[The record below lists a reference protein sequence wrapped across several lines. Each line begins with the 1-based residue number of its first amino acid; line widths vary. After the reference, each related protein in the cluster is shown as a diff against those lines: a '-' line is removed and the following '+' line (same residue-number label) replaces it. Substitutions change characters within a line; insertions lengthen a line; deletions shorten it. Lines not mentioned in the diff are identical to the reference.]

1 MSKNLN
7 DALLY
12 RLQQM
17 NLNGG
22 QVPSSLYE
30 NLGSP
35 PMNQHRQ
42 QQQQQ
47 QQQVSQSQSYGSDC
61 MPPDVGGGIYENVE
75 YTSANTSRVLV
86 TDLDDVD
93 PQRFVTKN
101 AIAQPQVKPSP
112 SKGIYGQIQNA
123 DLLRYAHTP
132 QPVDADG
139 CPIYENLQV
148 VSGMLCVAYMQ
159 N

>member
-17 NLNGG
+17 SLNGS
-22 QVPSSLYE
+22 QVPPSLYE
-30 NLGSP
+30 NLSSP
-35 PMNQHRQ
+35 PITRQ

-47 QQQVSQSQSYGSDC
+47 QQQVSQTQYQGEYVPTDTA
-61 MPPDVGGGIYENVE
+61 GGIYENVE
-75 YTSANTSRVLV
+75 YTGGASTRMQV

-93 PQRFVTKN
+93 PQRFMTSN
-101 AIAQPQVKPSP
+101 AKAQPQMKPSP
-112 SKGIYGQIQNA
+112 SKGIYGQNP
-123 DLLRYAHTP
+123 DLLRYTHTP
-132 QPVDADG
+132 QPADAESS
-139 CPIYENLQV
+139 PIYENLQV
-148 VSGMLCVAYMQ
+148 VSG

>member
-17 NLNGG
+17 NLNGA
-22 QVPSSLYE
+22 QVQSSLYE

-35 PMNQHRQ
+35 PISRQ

-47 QQQVSQSQSYGSDC
+47 QQQVNQSQQAYE
-61 MPPDVGGGIYENVE
+61 DVGGGIYENVE
-75 YTSANTSRVLV
+75 YTTGNTSRVLV

-93 PQRFVTKN
+93 PQRFITKG

-112 SKGIYGQIQNA
+112 SKGIYGQIQSP
-123 DLLRYAHTP
+123 DVLRYAHTP
-132 QPVDADG
+132 QPVDAEG

-148 VSGMLCVAYMQ
+148 VSGWFGSAQLFHP
-159 N
+159 